1 MAGNN
6 ERKGYVGSFPYC
18 NKCMLH
24 HEGLCTIRFG
34 NCKKFRHQNNDYRVT
49 VNPNTQGAVVRNQ
62 QGIVCYE
69 CGRPRHFR
77 KDCPK
82 MRSQN
87 HGNQTKNKTGN
98 KTEERVEHETTTLV
112 RVVSDYDCEIRY
124 HPGKANVVA
133 DALSRKERSKPLRV
147 QALVMTIGAL
157 IMHELHKSKYSIH
170 PGSDKMYHDSKK
182 LYWWPNMKAKIAT
195 YVSKCLTY
203 AKVKIE
209 YQKPS
214 VLLVQPE
221 IPQWKWENITMD
233 FVTKLPK
240 TAAGQDTI

>member
-1 MAGNN
+1 MESNPRDNRGQQPSFKRQNTTGQNVARAYMAGNN

-34 NCKKFRHQNNDYRVT
+34 NCKKIGHQNNDYRVI

-87 HGNQTKNKTGN
+87 RGNQTKNKTGN
-98 KTEERVEHETTTLV
+98 KTEGNDVTKC
-112 RVVSDYDCEIRY
+112 VVFTD
-124 HPGKANVVA
+124 
-133 DALSRKERSKPLRV
+133 
-147 QALVMTIGAL
+147 
-157 IMHELHKSKYSIH
+157 HKSLQHILDQKEF
-170 PGSDKMYHDSKK
+170 
-182 LYWWPNMKAKIAT
+182 NMRQRH
-195 YVSKCLTY
+195 LF
-203 AKVKIE
+203 E
-209 YQKPS
+209 
-214 VLLVQPE
+214 L
-221 IPQWKWENITMD
+221 
-233 FVTKLPK
+233 
-240 TAAGQDTI
+240 